1 MTDEIG
7 RPPRSEGHDPLGE
20 DRHAVTADGFVA
32 ALRRQRSDAELPA
45 IRKRIAPGDEAFG
58 LRMRDVFAT
67 AKQSTAMP
75 LDEVERLFASEVYE
89 VRLGALC
96 ILDFRARARR
106 CDPRERERLSAL
118 YLDHHD
124 RITTWDMV
132 DRAAPSVVGRPL
144 VGRSCAPLHEL
155 ARSGDPLR
163 RRTAMTA
170 PLWFV
175 RYGGD
180 ADLARV
186 LPIAAILASD
196 PDPVVH
202 MAVGIALK
210 HAGARDPAAV
220 HAFLDEHEA
229 TMARAAVRSA
239 KAKLPPR
246 ESETRHGPVDTP
258 KGYYDGCHRH
268 RRIEERTMSTQSMV
282 PSAAQAGEHLKLLLV
297 ERALADVEGL
307 GGNATYM
314 ADLDDEITATRA
326 AYVGAAVTDIAM
338 LRGRLSGPLQG

>member
-1 MTDEIG
+1 
-7 RPPRSEGHDPLGE
+7 
-20 DRHAVTADGFVA
+20 
-32 ALRRQRSDAELPA
+32 
-45 IRKRIAPGDEAFG
+45 
-58 LRMRDVFAT
+58 MRDVFAT
-67 AKQSTAMP
+67 AKQAMAMP
-75 LDEVERLFASEVYE
+75 LDRWSGCSPATSTRSASA
-89 VRLGALC
+89 RCASSTSGRG
-96 ILDFRARARR
+96 RAR
-106 CDPRERERLSAL
+106 CDPTERARLSAL
-118 YLDHHD
+118 YLGHHD

-229 TMARAAVRSA
+229 TDGARRCAVGQGQAPARARVR
-239 KAKLPPR
+239 R
-246 ESETRHGPVDTP
+246 VT
-258 KGYYDGCHRH
+258 DGRSYPQGVLGSRPRH
-268 RRIEERTMSTQSMV
+268 RRIEERTMSTQSII
-282 PSAAQAGEHLKLLLV
+282 PSAAQVGEHLKLLLV
-297 ERALADVEGL
+297 ERALATSRASAG
-307 GGNATYM
+307 TPP
-314 ADLDDEITATRA
+314 TWPTSTTRSRRRA
-326 AYVGAAVTDIAM
+326 PRTSAP
-338 LRGRLSGPLQG
+338 R